1 MKTTQL
7 KIEDYLNHRK
17 SGNGVGALD
26 QEICEIKARM
36 DTLEKVLVEK
46 EKEINCLTQKL
57 KIQEEKSIEKENKF
71 RAMIVKMSETIV
83 KDTTETVVSLFT
95 KKQDDIEKQ
104 NEAKLDAL
112 SNQLAMIFSIL
123 QPAQVQN

>member
-57 KIQEEKSIEKENKF
+57 KIQEEKSIEKETN
-71 RAMIVKMSETIV
+71 SE
-83 KDTTETVVSLFT
+83 
-95 KKQDDIEKQ
+95 Q
-104 NEAKLDAL
+104 
-112 SNQLAMIFSIL
+112 
-123 QPAQVQN
+123 